1 MSINI
6 KVIRYILIFKVIATL
21 DEIETINKNLS
32 IVVKKML
39 NNFKDFKIPR
49 YEQVRWNIQTL
60 LTESKWD
67 ESTPLPTEQEFA
79 DKYEVSV
86 GTVRKAVEK
95 LVEEGVLIK
104 QQGKGTFLKRPD
116 FESSLLR
123 FFKFRDKDAC
133 YDTPTGVVKKIMVI
147 DGIDDINEKLNIS
160 KNEALIYIER
170 MRMVEDK
177 VLLSERIWLP
187 KSRYEAFAT
196 LDPEDFENL
205 LYPFYYKKCG
215 QFVSSAVETLFFITD
230 HSDPYL
236 GNAEQESLVKV
247 CRIAK
252 NLEGDPIE
260 YRESYGLAEKFSY
273 KINII

>member
-1 MSINI
+1 M
-6 KVIRYILIFKVIATL
+6 
-21 DEIETINKNLS
+21 IE
-32 IVVKKML
+32 
-39 NNFKDFKIPR
+39 NFKNFKMPR
-49 YEQVRWNIQTL
+49 YEQVRWHIQTL

-79 DKYEVSV
+79 DKYEVSI

-95 LVEEGVLIK
+95 LVEDGVLIK
-104 QQGKGTFLKRPD
+104 QQGKGTFLKRPN

-133 YDTPTGVVKKIMVI
+133 YVTPTGIIKKVMVI
-147 DGIDDINEKLNIS
+147 EGINDINQKLNIG
-160 KNEALIYIER
+160 KNKALIYIER
-170 MRMVEDK
+170 IRIVENE

-187 KSRYEAFAT
+187 KSRYRAFAT
-196 LDPEDFENL
+196 LNPEDFENL
-205 LYPFYYKKCG
+205 LYPFYYTKCG

-230 HSDPYL
+230 HIDTYL
-236 GNAEQESLVKV
+236 NNTKQENLVKV
-247 CRIAK
+247 CRVAK

-273 KINII
+273 EINII

>member
-1 MSINI
+1 MNINI
-6 KVIRYILIFKVIATL
+6 KVIWYILAFTVIKTL
-21 DEIETINKNLS
+21 DEIETVYKNVS
-32 IVVKKML
+32 ILVKKML

-49 YEQVRWNIQTL
+49 YEQVRWHIQTL

-67 ESTPLPTEQEFA
+67 ENTPLPTEQEFA
-79 DKYEVSV
+79 DKYKVSV

-95 LVEEGVLIK
+95 LVEEGILIK

-123 FFKFRDKDAC
+123 FFKFRDKDAG
-133 YDTPTGVVKKIMVI
+133 YGTPTGVIKKIMVI
-147 DGIDDINEKLNIS
+147 DGIADINKKLNIG
-160 KNEALIYIER
+160 KNKALIYIER

-177 VLLSERIWLP
+177 VLLSEKIWLP

-230 HSDPYL
+230 YKDPYL
-236 GNAEQESLVKV
+236 GNSEQESLVKV
-247 CRIAK
+247 CRVAK
-252 NLEGDPIE
+252 NLEGEPIE

-273 KINII
+273 EINII

>member
-1 MSINI
+1 M
-6 KVIRYILIFKVIATL
+6 
-21 DEIETINKNLS
+21 IE
-32 IVVKKML
+32 
-39 NNFKDFKIPR
+39 NFKSFKIPR
-49 YEQVRWNIQTL
+49 YEQVRWHIQTL

-67 ESTPLPTEQEFA
+67 ENTPLPTEQEFA

-123 FFKFRDKDAC
+123 FFKFRNKESN
-133 YDTPTGVVKKIMVI
+133 YVTPTGVVKKIMVI
-147 DGIDDINEKLNIS
+147 EAVDDINQKLHIG
-160 KNEALIYIER
+160 KNEGLIYIER
-170 MRMVEDK
+170 IRIVEGK

-187 KSRYEAFAT
+187 KSRYQAFAT
-196 LDPEDFENL
+196 LDPEDFDNL
-205 LYPFYYKKCG
+205 LYPFYYTKCG
-215 QFVSSAVETLFFITD
+215 QFVSSAVETLFFIND
-230 HSDPYL
+230 HRDPYL
-236 GNAEQESLVKV
+236 VNTKQENLVKV
-247 CRIAK
+247 CRVAK

-273 KINII
+273 EINII